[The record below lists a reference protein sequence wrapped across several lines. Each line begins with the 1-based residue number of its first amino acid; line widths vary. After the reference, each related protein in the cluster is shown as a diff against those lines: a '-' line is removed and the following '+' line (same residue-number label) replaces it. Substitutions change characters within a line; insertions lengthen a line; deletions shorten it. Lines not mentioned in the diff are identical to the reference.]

1 MKRTFWPT
9 LHLWR
14 VILFSVTR
22 NEALLFGSAS
32 SELLLAQSYYWQGCS
47 DLLNLSS
54 CLPRPRRSSSSTKL
68 ILSPSLSDQI
78 PAASSAFAW
87 TNTSLLPHPA
97 QRSRSPFAVLK
108 NFMVNVT
115 RMRRSFPSC
124 TLASVKRAARS
135 AQQLSS

>member
-54 CLPRPRRSSSSTKL
+54 LL
-68 ILSPSLSDQI
+68 
-78 PAASSAFAW
+78 AA
-87 TNTSLLPHPA
+87 
-97 QRSRSPFAVLK
+97 
-108 NFMVNVT
+108 
-115 RMRRSFPSC
+115 
-124 TLASVKRAARS
+124 AAPVVFEHE
-135 AQQLSS
+135 ADLVALVE